1 MFKHTNGSSDMM
13 MAMLMERSG
22 NELEV
27 IIVQTDQTIYFTETH
42 ITDLKTVI

>member
-1 MFKHTNGSSDMM
+1 MM